1 MPKTLHRVRI
11 TTIEFLDV
19 MAHSPENAI
28 ELALAEPSESWK
40 LEVSTVSTHLEES
53 DVPASR
59 EA

>member
-1 MPKTLHRVRI
+1 MPKTLYRVRI

-19 MAHSPENAI
+19 MSNSPESAI
-28 ELALAEPSESWK
+28 EIALSKSGDQWE
-40 LEVSTVSTHLEES
+40 LEASTVSTHLEKS